1 MRQGRMVPSA
11 LQIKPRL
18 GGEGYAFAH
27 LLFCFL
33 SAFVFF
39 VGS

>member
-1 MRQGRMVPSA
+1 MGQGGIILSA
-11 LQIKPRL
+11 LQIRPRL